1 MLIVIV
7 ATCETSKGLI
17 DVAVRAPDGRP
28 IGTRDSEPMEFSD
41 YEAGNLLA
49 LGKARLPL
57 PAPPVIE
64 PPTATSADAA
74 ASVAAEP
81 PASVVEAAA
90 VSPSEST
97 APQES

>member
-57 PAPPVIE
+57 PAPLVVE
-64 PPTATSADAA
+64 PIADAA
-74 ASVAAEP
+74 AIVAAEP
-81 PASVVEAAA
+81 PAAVVEAAA
-90 VSPSEST
+90 VSPSEPT

>member
-57 PAPPVIE
+57 PPVVVAE
-64 PPTATSADAA
+64 PVSAEAEPSAAEDAA
-74 ASVAAEP
+74 PVVAAP
-81 PASVVEAAA
+81 VAAPTEA
-90 VSPSEST
+90 
-97 APQES
+97 QES